1 MVVWHAG
8 YIVALFIYFYI
19 YLYLYSI
26 TVYSNS
32 QFTVYNLRCDQYSD
46 GACYICTATVQYT
59 VGMILDNKNVKYVKV
74 SCTGARAYKKIIT
87 YICMYV

>member
-26 TVYSNS
+26 TVYSNL
-32 QFTVYNLRCDQYSD
+32 QFTVYNLRCDQYRYSD
-46 GACYICTATVQYT
+46 GACYIYSYSTVQQ
-59 VGMILDNKNVKYVKV
+59 
-74 SCTGARAYKKIIT
+74 
-87 YICMYV
+87 